1 MKKSIRYIL
10 LTITIISFIPIYM
23 NGFAGYQL
31 NKWLVALSYTVL
43 VGIFLLLAILSARE
57 KSINS
62 LQSQFLILISYLL

>member
-31 NKWLVALSYTVL
+31 NKWLITLSYTVL
-43 VGIFLLLAILSARE
+43 VGNIFVIGYFVSHR
-57 KSINS
+57 KK
-62 LQSQFLILISYLL
+62 Y

>member
-31 NKWLVALSYTVL
+31 NKWLVALSYIVL
-43 VGIFLLLAILSARE
+43 FSNIFVIDYFVSNR
-57 KSINS
+57 KKR
-62 LQSQFLILISYLL
+62 

>member
-31 NKWLVALSYTVL
+31 NKWLIALSYIVL
-43 VGIFLLLAILSARE
+43 FSNIFVIGYFVSNR
-57 KSINS
+57 KKR
-62 LQSQFLILISYLL
+62 

>member
-31 NKWLVALSYTVL
+31 NKWLIALSYIVL
-43 VGIFLLLAILSARE
+43 FSNIFVIGYFVSNR
-57 KSINS
+57 KKC
-62 LQSQFLILISYLL
+62 

>member
-31 NKWLVALSYTVL
+31 NKWLVALSYIVL
-43 VGIFLLLAILSARE
+43 FSNIFIIGYFVGKR
-57 KSINS
+57 KK
-62 LQSQFLILISYLL
+62 Y

>member
-23 NGFAGYQL
+23 NGFAIYQL

-43 VGIFLLLAILSARE
+43 VSNIFVIGYFVSNR
-57 KSINS
+57 KK
-62 LQSQFLILISYLL
+62 Y

>member
-31 NKWLVALSYTVL
+31 NKWLITLSYTVL
-43 VGIFLLLAILSARE
+43 VGNIFVIGYFVGNRE
-57 KSINS
+57 KR
-62 LQSQFLILISYLL
+62 